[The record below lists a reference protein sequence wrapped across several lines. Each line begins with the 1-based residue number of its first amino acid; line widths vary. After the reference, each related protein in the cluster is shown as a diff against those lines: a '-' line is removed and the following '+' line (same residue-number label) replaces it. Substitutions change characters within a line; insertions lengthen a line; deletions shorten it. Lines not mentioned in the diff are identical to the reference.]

1 VGCCVA
7 GRWWIGGC
15 RGCVFVAA
23 AQVPASIRMG
33 TRARRS
39 HAIEQRVRG
48 ARLRAGLT
56 GRMGRS
62 GPFPGIASRAGGAG
76 LTGRNRKVCSVDR
89 KSTFRERRFRMQDGI
104 ASAGAALIRVCRSA
118 GSAWTQCYRGINSPT
133 RVVVAEF
140 RRGVEVHGTVT
151 QIPSRRTAVRGQS
164 ATANAPVK
172 VPGSQHARLCTA
184 CITASENCAQSCSRR
199 AQNVL

>member
-1 VGCCVA
+1 
-7 GRWWIGGC
+7 
-15 RGCVFVAA
+15 
-23 AQVPASIRMG
+23 
-33 TRARRS
+33 
-39 HAIEQRVRG
+39 
-48 ARLRAGLT
+48 
-56 GRMGRS
+56 
-62 GPFPGIASRAGGAG
+62 
-76 LTGRNRKVCSVDR
+76 
-89 KSTFRERRFRMQDGI
+89 MQDGI

-118 GSAWTQCYRGINSPT
+118 GSAWTQCYRGTNSPT
-133 RVVVAEF
+133 RVVVAEL